1 MPSNGFRPAETSAS
15 SGLEH
20 LLLQQPI
27 GDMGVPAGYA
37 APGFAGSNSQQDRA
51 AMSKLAEKVLK
62 DPLLL
67 QQLSEQVYKL
77 MQMDLEQ
84 QRERSGN
91 YRRLL

>member
-15 SGLEH
+15 SGLGY
-20 LLLQQPI
+20 LPLQQPI
-27 GDMGVPAGYA
+27 SDMGVPAGYA
-37 APGFAGSNSQQDRA
+37 APGFTGSNSQQDRA
-51 AMSKLAEKVLK
+51 AMSQLADQVLK

-91 YRRLL
+91 YGRLL